1 MIKTDNDEWMK
12 RQSQWIVVCQKK
24 PDSLVLPFYETHS
37 ITEFFFYN
45 SYTITMTPSF
55 HPESVL
61 EWGSG
66 VFEGFWLHSELSDV
80 MLLVICSETRGEI
93 LLRCHCSVKLHTA
106 GQISLTRHILWK
118 SRNTVLFPTGL
129 RNGWGNRK
137 NTLYKWTTVS
147 YFNSLTHRRINCH
160 HNMNKDIRISCAVR
174 LSNEQPSL
182 FHLKEPHRVTIQKSM
197 KHSS

>member
-1 MIKTDNDEWMK
+1 MSKETRLSSSTPLWNSQYQRKNLQFIRYNNDT
-12 RQSQWIVVCQKK
+12 
-24 PDSLVLPFYETHS
+24 VLPPGELTRGGQWC
-37 ITEFFFYN
+37 
-45 SYTITMTPSF
+45 
-55 HPESVL
+55 V
-61 EWGSG
+61 WGG
-66 VFEGFWLHSELSDV
+66 LGAQWASDV

-129 RNGWGNRK
+129 RNGWGNMK
-137 NTLYKWTTVS
+137 NTLHKWTTVS
-147 YFNSLTHRRINCH
+147 YFNSLTHRYINYH
-160 HNMNKDIRISCAVR
+160 QNTNKDIRISCTVS

-182 FHLKEPHRVTIQKSM
+182 SHVKEPHWATIQKSM